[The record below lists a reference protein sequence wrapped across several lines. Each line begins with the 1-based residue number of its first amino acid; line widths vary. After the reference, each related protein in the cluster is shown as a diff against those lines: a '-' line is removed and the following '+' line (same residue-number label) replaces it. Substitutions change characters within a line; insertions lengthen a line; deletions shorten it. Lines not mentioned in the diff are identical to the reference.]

1 MKSVVVVGDLVTD
14 ILVRTAGAVAPDTDT
29 DARVTTAGGG
39 AAANTACWLAVA
51 GAPTALVARVGADEA
66 GRARSLEL
74 FAYGVDGH
82 VATDDGQRTGTV
94 VVLVGPDGRRSMLT
108 DSAASANLQPT
119 DLPVELFGADA
130 HLHLSGYTLLHEGS
144 REAGRQ
150 ALWLARRSGM
160 TVSVDAASAAPLAR
174 TGPAAFLDSVA
185 GVDLLLAN
193 TDEAAVL
200 TGQPDPVG
208 AAEALGTWAEV
219 AVVKAGADGA
229 VWAGS
234 RTGTYRCPATPAPVL
249 DTTGAGDAFAAG
261 LLADW
266 LTRDATPNTALV
278 AGAGL
283 AARAVTVMGGRPTID

>member
-14 ILVRTAGAVAPDTDT
+14 VLVQAGSSVAPDSDSE
-29 DARVTTAGGG
+29 ARVTTAGGG

-82 VATDDGQRTGTV
+82 IATDDGQRTGTV

-108 DSAASANLQPT
+108 DRAASARLQPT
-119 DLPVELFGADA
+119 DLPAELFAADA

-150 ALWLARRSGM
+150 ALWLARRAGM

-174 TGPAAFLDSVA
+174 VGPADFLDWVA

-193 TDEAAVL
+193 TDEAEVL
-200 TGQPDPVG
+200 TGQLDPVA
-208 AAEALGTWAEV
+208 AAEALRSWAGV

-234 RTGTYRCPATPAPVL
+234 RTGTYRCPATPAPVQ

-266 LTRDATPNTALV
+266 LTPGATANTALV
-278 AGAGL
+278 AGAAL
-283 AARAVTVMGGRPTID
+283 AARAVAVIGGRPSID